1 MARLGF
7 VDQEGNVS
15 HITSSYTPKKKK
27 KEEEVK
33 INDNKSTDI
42 RTVKT
47 GKNLIDDAK
56 IIKKG
61 VDTGIIS
68 GLTGVADAPF
78 QAAQEEIQKG
88 KNIKSEKE
96 LLKEAALGILR
107 ASSPLANSILG
118 NRETS
123 NEIKKTLKDKDK
135 STLEKIVNSGLAVIG
150 NEALDN
156 TYQGAKAALR
166 IGGAINPN
174 LDKTVSNIQSFIDK
188 PAETKQQE
196 LSQEIQNYSS
206 PVQFLTTAGQ
216 TIGNMLP
223 SIGATAITKDPSAGL
238 SLMGVSAKGQ
248 ATKEALQN
256 GADITQANKIGTAKG
271 LLEVGT
277 ELATGGL
284 NIFGKG
290 ALDDITTNFINK
302 KIGSKGLNFLAKQI
316 AGVGGEIGEE
326 LVSDVVG
333 TLIDRGTID
342 PNADYSS
349 KEAKETILQ
358 TIATTLLL
366 NGLTGGYTPRAY
378 RQNAI
383 EMQESRQNN
392 GNVLNNN
399 DTVIPDTNQVR
410 EVNEIQQKVEN
421 GEITYEEANQQ
432 MEQVQNGTY
441 QQNQNNQVVI
451 QEAQKQFDA
460 INQAEANGIMDSET
474 ANQERQAIINTMNQ
488 MQQETNTQQIQ
499 QDTNTQENESYE
511 PQEEKRQSPI
521 DKLSDEEK
529 EQLNTIYQKQA
540 NREKITDQ
548 DRKTLEYFTRKTND
562 LKNPEL
568 NKNITKFDDVKS
580 GYKYVKNFDESKF
593 DSTMVDKAKDIV
605 SANKQG
611 RRTKQQWLDVAKNI
625 GMQADNLDSKALE
638 KLAFESWA
646 YTRPN
651 QRGVL
656 NRQGAQKVDFQI
668 HEWVKAIYEGARVG
682 ERIESRVESP
692 KIQVNQE
699 TKKTQAKE
707 VETEK
712 VETKKEKQSPTKQL
726 KPTNTEDKIQ
736 NFRNSVENENIKDK
750 DGFYKAVEKII
761 KDKDYN
767 VILDS
772 SITNE
777 KGQSVNALITNDN
790 GVTIKI
796 NPKSE
801 RAGEILLMH
810 EVTHGIE
817 TKEMRNLILD
827 YAKKNS
833 EFNDALENLKEIYGT
848 EDVTPEVVA
857 DISGQLLGNQEFI
870 NSLSV
875 EKPTLFK
882 RILDVLTSL
891 KNKLTGN
898 SKYENFVKDLE
909 AKYREAYRKA
919 NQDTANQNLKNATK
933 YSQNAEITD
942 NKGRPLNI
950 NMQNYMEDS
959 QATDAKGR
967 LVTLYHTTTDM
978 IKQFNEFDPANKYD
992 PSQYKFGKYNVTY
1005 LTDNEEM
1012 SESYSMY
1019 DPRKAD
1025 TRRLNSI
1032 KEAEDYLENTS
1043 LRLVDKENT
1052 NQAIKNHFKDND
1064 NRYFLVGGDL
1074 TTFGEYKT
1082 EKELLR
1088 DVIPTAQQV
1097 MRGNSNFKYEVY
1109 ANITKPFIIDAEGR
1123 NWDNIA
1129 KEINKESKRVV
1140 DSLTNEQKEELS
1152 KYANES
1158 LDEWQKWHMSD
1169 DYLEYKRY
1177 DDVYKNLN
1185 QEEQENL
1192 IIMSMKDN
1200 FTPQDYV
1207 DAYNEYGKDFNM
1219 RDPDSKIELN
1229 PYGEVKMQRAYK
1241 DFVAEW
1247 CRLEAEAAKY
1257 ENKDSYFLSKT
1268 NKKYNQQ
1275 LRAVGADKM
1284 FDMAK
1289 YNFKDWAVED
1299 TLSSDLK
1306 TNDIVK
1312 KVIEMNENGEDY
1324 DGIIIKN
1331 TTDYGVR
1338 SGNEPHDVYVVFNSN
1353 QIKSVDNPDP
1363 TSDPDIRYSKKAKK
1377 WQEFLDKNFKERGTT
1392 TKLNDNKEI
1401 TATGPNNQEV
1411 KLKEKNGVYTRQDVV
1426 NEVKNIENQFKNQT
1440 LKAKNGEKVS
1450 NFYSNLTEKSKFIEP
1465 ETRES
1470 LKSERSI
1477 KFYKGVTNEQALQEA
1492 VDIIGTTPAS
1502 QARALNNFLTKQDQ
1516 FTATDMAEGWVFLK
1530 QYQDVGNYDAMAS
1543 VAKKMREMGTKSG
1556 QAIQMLGLEAR
1567 LTPEGMYRFAV
1578 SELAQAE
1585 EKYNKQKG
1593 RTKKDIE
1600 QHRKNFQL
1608 TPEETEFI
1616 KSQME
1621 KVQGMEEG
1629 RARDIEV
1636 AKINKMLTDK
1646 LPHTKGQSLKAW
1658 MRLSMLFNP
1667 KTQVRNIVGNALIT
1681 PVNALSDVAS
1691 GAVDRIVAKK
1701 TGARTIGGPSLGGL
1715 ASYVK
1720 GGVKGVRESW
1730 QDYRMGIDTRNV
1742 NQDRFDIGQGKQF
1755 NEQHRGPLKG
1765 IRNKIAKLGNKTNDL
1780 LAFVMDAGDR
1790 FFYQGSLENSLY
1802 NQQKLNKTKEITK
1815 DMYDLAE
1822 NEGLQRT
1829 WNDNNQFTKAV
1840 LNIRKAIN
1848 DIGGLMHVKVGDY
1861 GLGDLMIPFAK
1872 TPANLTKAIVDY
1884 SPAGFLTSIT
1894 EGRNL
1899 KRAIETGN
1907 YTLQQQHD
1915 FSQSVGKA
1923 TAGTLLYAL
1932 GIALA
1937 KAKITT
1943 GDSDE
1948 DKDLKNF
1955 MRYNLGIQ
1963 PYSIKIGN
1971 KSFTYDWAQ
1980 PVAAPF
1986 AITADIE
1993 KGVNDEMTPAQAIQQ
2008 FLTTGFNIL
2017 TEQSFLSG
2025 INEVLND
2032 NDGLLHGIE
2041 QQVINMPATAVPT
2054 LLKQFTD
2061 MIDATKRQTYSKEG
2075 MTENSKKYAQSKLP
2089 TESKKLAPQVDV
2101 LGNEIQKY
2109 GGDNNAFNVF
2119 LNPSN
2124 TEKGKS
2130 NDVSKEIYALYEATG
2145 DKTIIPKKVDY
2156 TITKDGKKKILTTQ
2170 EMEKW
2175 QKASGKY
2182 VTENVRKA
2190 MNTPKYQRM
2199 SDVDKAAVIN
2209 KIVNYSYMKAKSEI
2223 FDIPL
2228 SSYYSSI
2235 NKAES
2240 KGIPMYDYYIS
2251 KIKEG

>member
-42 RTVKT
+42 RTIKT

-96 LLKEAALGILR
+96 LLKDAALGILR

-135 STLEKIVNSGLAVIG
+135 STLEKIVNSGLAVVG

-196 LSQEIQNYSS
+196 LSQEIQDYSS

-256 GADITQANKIGTAKG
+256 GADITQANRIGTAKG

-349 KEAKETILQ
+349 KEAQETILQ

-432 MEQVQNGTY
+432 MKQVQNGTY
-441 QQNQNNQVVI
+441 QQNQNNEVVI

-488 MQQETNTQQIQ
+488 MQQ
-499 QDTNTQENESYE
+499 DTNTQENESYE
-511 PQEEKRQSPI
+511 PQEVQEEKRQSPI

-529 EQLNTIYQKQA
+529 EQLNKIYQKQA

-568 NKNITKFDDVKS
+568 NKNITKFDDVKNE
-580 GYKYVKNFDESKF
+580 YKYVKNFDESKF

-625 GMQADNLDSKALE
+625 GMQADNLDSKTLE

-656 NRQGAQKVDFQI
+656 NRQGASNVDFQI

-699 TKKTQAKE
+699 KTQTKE
-707 VETEK
+707 VETKK
-712 VETKKEKQSPTKQL
+712 VETKKESPPKQL

-750 DGFYKAVEKII
+750 D
-761 KDKDYN
+761 YN

-772 SITNE
+772 SITNG

-833 EFNDALENLKEIYGT
+833 EFNDALENLKEIYET
-848 EDVTPEVVA
+848 DDVTPEVVA

-870 NSLSV
+870 NTLSV

-882 RILDVLTSL
+882 RILDALTSL

-909 AKYREAYRKA
+909 VKYREAYRKA
-919 NQDTANQNLKNATK
+919 NQDTFKKSLKETAM
-933 YSQNAEITD
+933 YSQNAQITD
-942 NKGRPLNI
+942 NQGRPLTKDQVDFYKDTKVVDDEGHLI
-950 NMQNYMEDS
+950 
-959 QATDAKGR
+959 T
-967 LVTLYHTTTDM
+967 VYHTTSDE
-978 IKQFNEFDPANKYD
+978 INPFYIFDPRGTENYKYD
-992 PSQYKFGKYNVTY
+992 DDIVIFT
-1005 LTDNEEM
+1005 TDDATM
-1012 SESYSMY
+1012 SESYAEDQNLKKVDTSKNADTKQKAAWRYEMYMNITNPYVIDCEGRMYQNAVVEFTNEINDLFKDVEKYKEELNELAKESEKRFKNSQAGGSYIDVRLSNKLYKNIDNELISDTNLEELTDYKDFYEKATKEGYDLPSPDTQLEDIMY
-1019 DPRKAD
+1019 DPD
-1025 TRRLNSI
+1025 
-1032 KEAEDYLENTS
+1032 EVDYLYEEYGEN
-1043 LRLVDKENT
+1043 RVDKYLEMTIEDFINKTSEGQIEYKEESTWFKREYQKIIGDILEQAGETEPDNVIAKHVTTFSGEDWYRIAKGMFTDTAKKNNAPLKYQYNT
-1052 NQAIKNHFKDND
+1052 NQIVKYIINENKTNLQKEKYDGVIFKN
-1064 NRYFLVGGDL
+1064 
-1074 TTFGEYKT
+1074 
-1082 EKELLR
+1082 
-1088 DVIPTAQQV
+1088 
-1097 MRGNSNFKYEVY
+1097 
-1109 ANITKPFIIDAEGR
+1109 IIDVAT
-1123 NWDNIA
+1123 DF
-1129 KEINKESKRVV
+1129 
-1140 DSLTNEQKEELS
+1140 L
-1152 KYANES
+1152 
-1158 LDEWQKWHMSD
+1158 
-1169 DYLEYKRY
+1169 
-1177 DDVYKNLN
+1177 
-1185 QEEQENL
+1185 
-1192 IIMSMKDN
+1192 
-1200 FTPQDYV
+1200 
-1207 DAYNEYGKDFNM
+1207 DFN
-1219 RDPDSKIELN
+1219 K
-1229 PYGEVKMQRAYK
+1229 YK
-1241 DFVAEW
+1241 PA
-1247 CRLEAEAAKY
+1247 
-1257 ENKDSYFLSKT
+1257 N
-1268 NKKYNQQ
+1268 
-1275 LRAVGADKM
+1275 
-1284 FDMAK
+1284 
-1289 YNFKDWAVED
+1289 
-1299 TLSSDLK
+1299 
-1306 TNDIVK
+1306 
-1312 KVIEMNENGEDY
+1312 
-1324 DGIIIKN
+1324 
-1331 TTDYGVR
+1331 
-1338 SGNEPHDVYVVFNSN
+1338 VYVAFNPN
-1353 QIKSVDNPDP
+1353 QVKAVDNEHP
-1363 TSDPDIRYSKKAKK
+1363 TSNPDIRYSKEGKK
-1377 WQEFLDKNFKERGTT
+1377 WQEFLDKYFKERGTT

-1578 SELAQAE
+1578 NELAQAE

-1691 GAVDRIVAKK
+1691 GAVDRMVAKK

-1765 IRNKIAKLGNKTNDL
+1765 LRNKIAKLGNKTNDL

-1894 EGRNL
+1894 EGKNL

-1915 FSQSVGKA
+1915 FSQAVGKA

-1993 KGVNDEMTPAQAIQQ
+1993 KGVNEEMTPAQAIQQ

-2130 NDVSKEIYALYEATG
+2130 NEVSKEIYALYEATG

-2156 TITKDGKKKILTTQ
+2156 TITKDGKKKVLTTQ

-2175 QKASGKY
+2175 QKASGRY

-2199 SDVDKAAVIN
+2199 SDVDKATVIN
-2209 KIVNYSYMKAKSEI
+2209 MIVNYSYMKAKSET
-2223 FDIPL
+2223 FDIPM

-2251 KIKEG
+2251 KIKEDKK